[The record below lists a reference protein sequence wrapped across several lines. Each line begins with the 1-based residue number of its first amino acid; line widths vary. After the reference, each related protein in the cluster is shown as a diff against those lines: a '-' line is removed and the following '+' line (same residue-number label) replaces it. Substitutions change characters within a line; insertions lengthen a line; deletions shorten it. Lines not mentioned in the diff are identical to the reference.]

1 MSVKPT
7 AGKPVIMIIV
17 DTLMDAP
24 LNEAIRAGMA
34 PAIDFLI
41 KNGTYSPGLVAPF
54 PTMSVNV
61 DTTLLTGT
69 YCDQHKIPGLV
80 WFNKKEN
87 RLINYGSHY
96 RELFKLG
103 VVKAVEDLLFN
114 LNQSHI
120 SREVRTLHEDL
131 YRQRFNSASINA
143 LVFRGNTPHF
153 LDLPKMLGRFT
164 PLSRRRPVYAPAI
177 FSYGRFSKLNESWRN
192 QHFWQKA
199 GVNDSSSVQQFS
211 HLVKENKLPPFT
223 IVYLPDLD
231 QRIHKYGRLD
241 RVGIEKADKQLQKI
255 LGLFGDWEKALELNQ
270 WIIMGDNGQA
280 WVHSNRNHAVIDL
293 RKLLSPYKIMRLRK
307 GPRTGDQIALA
318 VNDRM
323 AYIYTL
329 NEEKELIE
337 DIAMLL
343 TGDNRV
349 DVIAWKNG
357 RQIKVRSGGIGGEI
371 RFQPGGVLQDQYG
384 QLWELEGNM
393 EILDLSVKDNRV
405 QYGLYPDALARL
417 YSCLHS
423 HEGEFLA
430 VSARPGHEFAGEGS
444 PVHLGGAGHGGL
456 HEQDSLVPLI
466 VSGTESLP
474 EHMRIV
480 DLKRW
485 VLSLITKSVYD
496 SESTKDS

>member
-1 MSVKPT
+1 MNVNPPK
-7 AGKPVIMIIV
+7 GKPVIMIIV

-34 PAIDFLI
+34 PAFDFFI
-41 KNGTYSPGLVAPF
+41 KNGTYSPDLVAPF

-69 YCDQHKIPGLV
+69 YCNQHKIPGLV
-80 WFNKKEN
+80 WYNMKEN

-120 SREVRTLHEDL
+120 SREVSTLHEDL
-131 YRQRFNSASINA
+131 YRQGLDSASINA

-153 LDLPKMLGRFT
+153 LHLPKILGRFT
-164 PLSRRRPVYAPAI
+164 PLSRTRPVYAPVI
-177 FSYGRFSKLNESWRN
+177 FSYGRFSKLGKSWRN
-192 QHFWQKA
+192 EHFWQKA
-199 GVNDSSSVQQFS
+199 GVNDRSSVQQFS
-211 HLVKENKLPPFT
+211 PLVLEKKLPPFT

-231 QRIHKYGRLD
+231 QRIHKYGRMD
-241 RVGIEKADKQLQKI
+241 RVGIEKADKQLQQI
-255 LGLFGDWEKALELNQ
+255 LGLFGDWQKALENIS

-280 WVHSNRNHAVIDL
+280 WVHSDRKHAVIDL
-293 RKLLSPYKIMRLRK
+293 RKLVSPYKIMRLGK
-307 GPRTGDQIALA
+307 GPATGDQVALA

-323 AYIYTL
+323 TYVYSL
-329 NEEKELIE
+329 NEDEALIE

-343 TGDNRV
+343 SGDNRI

-357 RQIKVRSGGIGGEI
+357 RQIKVRSGGIVGEL
-371 RFQPGGVLQDQYG
+371 RFQPDGVLHDQYG
-384 QLWELEGNM
+384 QTWDLEGNLD
-393 EILDLSVKDNRV
+393 ILDISVTDNRV
-405 QYGLYPDALARL
+405 KYGLYPDALARL
-417 YSCLHS
+417 YSSLHS

-430 VSARPGHEFAGEGS
+430 VSARPGHEFVGEGS
-444 PVHLGGAGHGGL
+444 PVHLGGAGHGGF

-466 VSGTESLP
+466 VAGADSLP

-480 DLKRW
+480 DLKKW
-485 VLSLITKSVYD
+485 ILSLIVKS
-496 SESTKDS
+496 T